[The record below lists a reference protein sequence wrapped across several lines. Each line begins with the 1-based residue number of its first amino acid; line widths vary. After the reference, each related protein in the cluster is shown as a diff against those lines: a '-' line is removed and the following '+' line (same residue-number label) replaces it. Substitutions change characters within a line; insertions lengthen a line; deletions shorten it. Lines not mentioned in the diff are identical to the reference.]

1 MNQDQTPAEIP
12 PLTKIDT
19 NILIERL
26 LRVTAGTDHR
36 LSDMADNKAQILI
49 TVNSIILSAVI
60 SLVLGRL
67 KDVQYLV
74 LPTFILLAT
83 SLVTLVLAILA
94 TRPSLPK
101 GRFTPSD
108 ITDKKVNLLFFGNFY
123 RMKMKEYSAGMTQ
136 TLGDDEYLYQSLIK
150 DEYAQGVVLGRKYR
164 LLRAAYNVFMFG
176 LIIVII
182 AFVQSV
188 FHNTNL
194 FVR

>member
-1 MNQDQTPAEIP
+1 
-12 PLTKIDT
+12 
-19 NILIERL
+19 
-26 LRVTAGTDHR
+26 
-36 LSDMADNKAQILI
+36 MADNKAQILI

-74 LPTFILLAT
+74 LPTFILLGT
-83 SLVTLVLAILA
+83 SLLTLILAILA

-108 ITDKKVNLLFFGNFY
+108 IADKKVNLLFFGNFY
-123 RMKMKEYSAGMTQ
+123 KMKIKEYAAGMTE
-136 TLGDDEYLYQSLIK
+136 TLGDEEYLYQSLIK

-182 AFVQSV
+182 AFLQSV
-188 FHNTNL
+188 LHNTNL
-194 FVR
+194 FGG

>member
-1 MNQDQTPAEIP
+1 MNKDQTPTEIP
-12 PLTKIDT
+12 PLTKTDT
-19 NILIERL
+19 SILIERL

-67 KDVQYLV
+67 KDVQYLI

-83 SLVTLVLAILA
+83 SLLTLILAILA

-108 ITDKKVNLLFFGNFY
+108 VTNKRVNLLFFGNFY
-123 RMKMKEYSAGMTQ
+123 KMKLKEYSAGMTQ

-182 AFVQSV
+182 TFLQSV
-188 FHNTNL
+188 FHL
-194 FVR
+194 FVG